1 MNSNVQSNAQK
12 MGRHLAALL
21 DRCALV
27 VLPVVFGLYLI
38 LEVLGVFSGGLSLL
52 GHNAGYS
59 SPLSGPAYPPK
70 SSHANKKA
78 HFQCTLC
85 TECALP
91 SAPDSHVARALA
103 HTARAAGRVKQMVEY
118 YDMRSG
124 EGKCY
129 RNWPKDGPMR
139 CRGEVAAVAA
149 NGHRER
155 AQLCGERG
163 GSLFGVGRE
172 EGRGRCVGVGR
183 LKGGGGPT
191 AASAN
196 RQFLGGNCGNRL
208 GGACSPARSRSRRC
222 ALMSKTLEWA
232 PSRECRRLRA
242 AYTSGVRGLAE
253 TPTLRAIAAPVPSA
267 SNPTGTVT
275 LGGKS
280 SGGAPSRDACRLE
293 EEAGMDPVHDSSP
306 QRACVRSQG
315 VSAERLSGASL
326 MIRTGTSSLWDT
338 VQVLAVSGRT
348 SRAARSCTQQQRSA
362 IRRCELALSLEEELK

>member
-1 MNSNVQSNAQK
+1 MRGTDVGVRGGQADLGQKLYHGMNSNVQSNAQK

-129 RNWPKDGPMR
+129 RNWPKDGP
-139 CRGEVAAVAA
+139 
-149 NGHRER
+149 
-155 AQLCGERG
+155 
-163 GSLFGVGRE
+163 
-172 EGRGRCVGVGR
+172 
-183 LKGGGGPT
+183 
-191 AASAN
+191 
-196 RQFLGGNCGNRL
+196 
-208 GGACSPARSRSRRC
+208 
-222 ALMSKTLEWA
+222 SKTLFKAAADQCGAAEKW
-232 PSRECRRLRA
+232 RR
-242 AYTSGVRGLAE
+242 
-253 TPTLRAIAAPVPSA
+253 
-267 SNPTGTVT
+267 
-275 LGGKS
+275 
-280 SGGAPSRDACRLE
+280 
-293 EEAGMDPVHDSSP
+293 
-306 QRACVRSQG
+306 
-315 VSAERLSGASL
+315 
-326 MIRTGTSSLWDT
+326 
-338 VQVLAVSGRT
+338 
-348 SRAARSCTQQQRSA
+348 
-362 IRRCELALSLEEELK
+362 